1 MSRHVASLSVAI
13 IAAAS
18 LSAFAVSAA
27 HSQTARAAE
36 TCLAAPQGAA
46 PAGSHWRYR
55 TDRASQKKCW
65 YLASETRKG
74 RRVAQ
79 PAEPPQQTQTSDQA
93 PTPPHMK
100 EFVARLT
107 QPFEPSPSEVP
118 ARSVEQSEARSPA
131 NAFADPAPSVQA
143 PNPVTRP
150 AESADQPRNQIDSPV
165 NNQVSD
171 QPTDQ
176 PKDQPVS
183 AAQPQEQVNEAA
195 QAAAP
200 ADEPPAPIQAPPPV
214 EASSQNPAQNTAQNG
229 AFGLDAD
236 TLRLL
241 PFAIGALAAACFAA
255 AAILFA
261 SRRRQDAIVRIVDLN
276 TKAPRRPMTP
286 AGQSLASAM
295 RLDAEDDA
303 DDGDRRGPPPWRRA
317 A

>member
-1 MSRHVASLSVAI
+1 MSRKVASQVACVGVAMIAATSLSV
-13 IAAAS
+13 
-18 LSAFAVSAA
+18 FAVSAA

-36 TCLAAPQGAA
+36 TCAAAPQGAA

-55 TDRASQKKCW
+55 TERASQKKCW
-65 YLASETRKG
+65 YLASENRKA
-74 RRVAQ
+74 RRIAQ
-79 PAEPPQQTQTSDQA
+79 PAEPPPPAQTADEA

-107 QPFEPSPSEVP
+107 QPFERRPSEVP
-118 ARSVEQSEARSPA
+118 ARSAEQNDTRSAA
-131 NAFADPAPSVQA
+131 NAFADQAPSVQA

-150 AESADQPRNQIDSPV
+150 AEGADQPRNRTDSQVP
-165 NNQVSD
+165 NQVSD

-176 PKDQPVS
+176 PAGAV
-183 AAQPQEQVNEAA
+183 QPQEQVNEAA
-195 QAAAP
+195 QAPAPAAESAAP
-200 ADEPPAPIQAPPPV
+200 VEPPAPV
-214 EASSQNPAQNTAQNG
+214 EASAATAAPNG

-236 TLRLL
+236 TMRLL

-261 SRRRQDAIVRIVDLN
+261 SRRRQDTIVRIVDLN
-276 TKAPRRPMTP
+276 AKAPGRWSSAAT
-286 AGQSLASAM
+286 AGQPLSSTM
-295 RLDAEDDA
+295 RLDTEDDA